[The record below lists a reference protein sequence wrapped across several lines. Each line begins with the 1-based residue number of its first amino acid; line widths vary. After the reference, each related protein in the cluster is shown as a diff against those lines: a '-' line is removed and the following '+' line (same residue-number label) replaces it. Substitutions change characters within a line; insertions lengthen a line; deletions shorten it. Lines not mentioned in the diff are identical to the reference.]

1 MRKIQHF
8 FVSSNGY
15 NNFRS
20 ANSIAFLLDQLIDSY
35 YSSVFN
41 SVVRLSGLADE
52 KELKMLTGEILDDLL
67 QRKEQLAA
75 ESRKGVFVYK
85 VILAHLFA
93 YLEAKGNAQRI
104 EFLRKILLI
113 HPSNYLHWPE
123 SRGRGEPPK

>member
-1 MRKIQHF
+1 LRKIQHF
-8 FVSSNGY
+8 FVSSQGY
-15 NNFRS
+15 NNFP
-20 ANSIAFLLDQLIDSY
+20 IVLTHTFLLNQLIDSY

-41 SVVRLSGLADE
+41 SVVRLSGLSDE
-52 KELKMLTGEILDDLL
+52 KELKMLTREILDDLL

-85 VILAHLFA
+85 VILAHIFA

-113 HPSNYLHWPE
+113 HPSNYLQLPE
-123 SRGRGEPPK
+123 SSDPEEAPK

>member
-1 MRKIQHF
+1 LRKIQHF
-8 FVSSNGY
+8 FVSTNGY
-15 NNFRS
+15 NNFRF
-20 ANSIAFLLDQLIDSY
+20 ANSTTFLLNQLIDSY

-41 SVVRLSGLADE
+41 SVVRLSGLSDE
-52 KELKMLTGEILDDLL
+52 KELKTLTGEILDDLL

-93 YLEAKGNAQRI
+93 HLEAKGNTQRI

-113 HPSNYLHWPE
+113 HPSNYLQLPD
-123 SRGRGEPPK
+123 SSGPGEAPK

>member
-8 FVSSNGY
+8 FVSSKGY
-15 NNFRS
+15 NNFRF
-20 ANSIAFLLDQLIDSY
+20 ANSTTFLLNQLIDSY

-41 SVVRLSGLADE
+41 SVVRLSGLSDE

-85 VILAHLFA
+85 VVLAHVFA
-93 YLEAKGNAQRI
+93 CLEAKGNVQRI
-104 EFLRKILLI
+104 AFLRKILLI
-113 HPSNYLHWPE
+113 HPSNYLQLPE
-123 SRGRGEPPK
+123 SGPSEAPK